1 MKRLLPL
8 LLVLSA
14 CSEQTSAPV
23 ADAGVTTFDSGPDPS
38 APLFDPT
45 KLLDVSIELA
55 PKDWDLLR
63 QEGRK
68 LPTVMGGCA
77 DPTFSF
83 TYFKAAVTIN
93 GKRLTDVGLRKK
105 GFLGSLS
112 VVRPS
117 LKLKFNRF
125 VKGQRLFDMERLT
138 LNNNRQDP
146 SNVRQCLSY
155 ALFSR
160 AGVRAPRCSYAR
172 VKVNGKDLGIY
183 SNVESIKKRFLARRF
198 GDDSGNLYEG
208 QIADFVDGL
217 VKRFE
222 VKQSSGTSDLEAL
235 TTGLKTEDKGLV
247 AAISPLVDVDAFISY
262 WAAEVLCGHWDGYTG
277 NQNNFLLYNDPLS
290 GKFHF
295 IPWGTDGAFQEEHG
309 LDKSSVP
316 ASVYAWANLA
326 RRLYELPV
334 TRDKYRK
341 RLAELLKSVWKE
353 NDLLAEVKR
362 VQLMTGQ
369 QEIGAVATSL
379 TQLRGFIQGRRK
391 ALQAELDAVA
401 PSWPLAQRKSYACM
415 TKGVAV
421 SGTFSTTWG
430 SLAKPVGS
438 LSSSFNLVFGGKT
451 VTFAP
456 VLAGAGSASD
466 VGAEGAAVMLVG
478 SANGVAYAT
487 RLVIEPSQFV
497 AGSKIAFHGFETFG
511 AVIRLQTQTL
521 YDLIGFIG
529 DGEIVLDKASTKAGE
544 VVSGSYTGRYVS
556 EAM

>member
-1 MKRLLPL
+1 MKWLLPL
-8 LLVLSA
+8 LLMLSA
-14 CSEQTSAPV
+14 CSDQTPPSI
-23 ADAGVTTFDSGPDPS
+23 ADAGPPSIDSGPDPS

-45 KLLDVSIELA
+45 RLLELSIELD

-63 QEGRK
+63 KEGRK

-77 DPTFSF
+77 DSSFSY
-83 TYFKAAVTIN
+83 TYFKAAVTVD
-93 GKRLTDVGLRKK
+93 GKRLADVGLRKK

-125 VKGQRLFDMERLT
+125 VKGQRLLDMERLT

-146 SNVRQCLSY
+146 TNVRQCLSY
-155 ALFSR
+155 ALFSK

-198 GDDSGNLYEG
+198 GDDGGNLYEG
-208 QIADFVDGL
+208 QVADFVDGL

-222 VKQSSGTSDLEAL
+222 VKQGGGASDLEAL
-235 TTGLKTEDKGLV
+235 TTGLKTEDKGLL

-262 WAAEVLCGHWDGYTG
+262 WAAEVLSGHWDSYSG

-290 GKFHF
+290 GRFHF
-295 IPWGTDGAFQEEHG
+295 IPWGTDGSFQEEHG

-316 ASVYAWANLA
+316 ASVYAWGHLA
-326 RRLYELPV
+326 RRLYEVPA
-334 TRDKYRK
+334 TRDMYRK
-341 RLAELLKSVWKE
+341 RLAELLKSTWKE
-353 NDLLAEVKR
+353 ADLLAEVKR

-369 QEIGAVATSL
+369 QETGAVATSL
-379 TQLRGFIQGRRK
+379 KQLRSFIQGRRK
-391 ALQAELDAVA
+391 ALQAELDATA
-401 PSWPLAQRKSYACM
+401 PSWPLAQRKGYACM
-415 TKGVAV
+415 TKGVSV

-430 SLAKPVGS
+430 SLAKPAGS
-438 LSSSFNLVFGGKT
+438 LSSSFNLVFGGKS
-451 VTFAP
+451 VSFAP
-456 VLAGAGSASD
+456 VLAGAGTSTEVNS
-466 VGAEGAAVMLVG
+466 EGAAILLVG
-478 SANGVAYAT
+478 SVNGVAYAS

-497 AGSKIAFHGFETFG
+497 AGSKVAFHGFETFG
-511 AVIRLQTQTL
+511 AVIRLQTQTM
-521 YDLIGFIG
+521 YDLLGFIG
-529 DGEIVLDKASTKAGE
+529 DGEIVLDKASTTAGE
-544 VVSGSYTGRYVS
+544 PVTGSYTGRYVS